1 MNKDKSLA
9 SAIFRKALL
18 VIAVSIGM
26 QGVNAQEGS
35 DYSEIRKNMDAFS
48 TVLRESLGLNG
59 RAGSFN
65 PFANMSNSYYLAG
78 QGAVIELST
87 PLARTRASIGMQSI
101 GMTLQ
106 QLAEGFSNSNAK
118 SVGARRQ
125 YMQELRDSMSLS
137 AQAESAPEK
146 YREIVRQVIEIDF
159 PTEVDKAI
167 RSARESLRN
176 LQGSASLDAETL
188 AEIDAQMNGLGDELA
203 NSVDALQ
210 SMRSEMTTALREAHI
225 DREELAEQWQESL
238 DELLARVE
246 PIRDSA
252 LERAQQLSAMR
263 DQENALRQEQ
273 WQVELAQF
281 EGALHESVCEY
292 SIVLRDLPDGE
303 HLSLILKGL
312 GNRES
317 GSSEDRVIVF
327 SKADLLRCQSGD
339 ISAQQLQQLAERYSF

>member
-1 MNKDKSLA
+1 
-9 SAIFRKALL
+9 
-18 VIAVSIGM
+18 
-26 QGVNAQEGS
+26 
-35 DYSEIRKNMDAFS
+35 
-48 TVLRESLGLNG
+48 
-59 RAGSFN
+59 
-65 PFANMSNSYYLAG
+65 
-78 QGAVIELST
+78 
-87 PLARTRASIGMQSI
+87 
-101 GMTLQ
+101 MTLQ

-137 AQAESAPEK
+137 AQAESAPQK

-281 EGALHESVCEY
+281 ETTLHESVCEY
-292 SIVLRDLPDGE
+292 SVVLRDLPDGE